1 MSKTTLRIGSASG
14 FWGDTEFSATQ
25 LIEHGNIDVLVFDYL
40 AEITMSLL
48 SRVKAKDPAQ
58 GYAPDFISTMRPLL
72 KEIKAR
78 GIKVIANA
86 GGVNPSACRAA
97 LVAAAQ
103 AEGVDLKIAAV
114 LGDDLMPQVE
124 ALRAAQTKEM
134 FSGAPF
140 PQKVMSA
147 NAYLGAFPIAA
158 ALSAG
163 ADIVVTGR
171 CVDSAVTLGPLIH
184 AFGWGASDYD
194 RLAQG
199 SLAGHLIECGTQT
212 TGGNYTDWESVPGWD
227 DMGFPIAECRA
238 DGSFVITKPE
248 GTGGLVCPSTV
259 GEQMLYE
266 IGDPRAYILPD
277 VVCDFTGVTLMQ
289 VGPDQVEV
297 KGARGRAPTDQA
309 KVSVTYADGFRA
321 TSLFMIGGIDAGPK
335 AHRVGAAM
343 LARLRRYFAQR
354 GWPDFTETSVE
365 AIGAEDTYGPHAR
378 TSSREV
384 MLKVGVRHP
393 MKDALELFS
402 REVAPLALMSAPAIT
417 GFTGGRPKV
426 QPVVRLF
433 SCLVPKAQVVASI
446 DMGEQTV
453 PAPQWSGH
461 ALQPREPAR
470 RHGPAARRQRLCARH
485 AHRAARQARLG
496 AQRRQGRRGQ
506 HRHHRAPPRIPALH
520 PRRTDRAGRGRLF
533 CAPRQRQGRT
543 LRPAGHACAE
553 LPPARGPRRRRHRLH
568 PHGPASQSLRADAA
582 RLPRTHPRRN
592 GAVMGTLFPSPTP

>member
-1 MSKTTLRIGSASG
+1 MTKTTLRIGSASG
-14 FWGDTEFSATQ
+14 FWGDTEFSAAQ

-58 GYAPDFISTMRPLL
+58 GYAPDFISTMRPLM

-78 GIKVIANA
+78 GIKVVANA

-134 FSGAPF
+134 FAGTPF

-184 AFGWGASDYD
+184 AFGWSATDYD

-238 DGSFVITKPE
+238 DGSFIITKPE

-277 VVCDFTGVTLMQ
+277 VVCDFTGVTLTQ
-289 VGPDQVEV
+289 LGPDQVEV

-321 TSLFMIGGIDAGPK
+321 MSLFMIGGIDAGPK

-354 GWPDFTETSVE
+354 GWPDFSETSVE

-378 TSSREV
+378 SSSREV

-433 SCLVPKAQVVASI
+433 SCLVPKAQIVTSI

-453 PAPQWSGH
+453 PAPQWSGQPFNPASLPAVTGPLPAASAFARGVRTVPLVRLAWGRSGDKGDAANIGIIARRPEFLPFIRAALTEQAVAGYFAHLVKGKVERFDLPGTH
-461 ALQPREPAR
+461 ALNFLLQEALGGGGIASIRMDP
-470 RHGPAARRQRLCARH
+470 
-485 AHRAARQARLG
+485 QAKAY
-496 AQRRQGRRGQ
+496 AQMLLDF
-506 HRHHRAPPRIPALH
+506 PVPIPAEM
-520 PRRTDRAGRGRLF
+520 AI
-533 CAPRQRQGRT
+533 
-543 LRPAGHACAE
+543 
-553 LPPARGPRRRRHRLH
+553 
-568 PHGPASQSLRADAA
+568 
-582 RLPRTHPRRN
+582 
-592 GAVMGTLFPSPTP
+592 

>member
-1 MSKTTLRIGSASG
+1 MKPGIKPKTLRIGSASG
-14 FWGDTEFSATQ
+14 FWGDTEFAAAQ
-25 LIEHGNIDVLVFDYL
+25 LVQQGNIDVLVFDYL

-48 SRVKAKDPAQ
+48 SRAKAKDPAQ
-58 GYAPDFISTMRPLL
+58 GYAPDFVATLQPLMKEL
-72 KEIKAR
+72 KSR

-103 AEGVDLKIAAV
+103 AEGVDLAIAAV

-124 ALRAAQTKEM
+124 ALRAAGTQEM

-158 ALSAG
+158 ALQAG

-171 CVDSAVTLGPLIH
+171 CVDSAVTLAPLIH
-184 AFGWGASDYD
+184 AFGWTADEYD
-194 RLAQG
+194 RLALG
-199 SLAGHLIECGTQT
+199 SLAGHLIECGTQA
-212 TGGNYTDWESVPGWD
+212 TGGNYTDWDTVPGWD

-238 DGSFVITKPE
+238 DGSFVVTKPE

-277 VVCDFTGVTLMQ
+277 VVCDFTGVTLTQ
-289 VGPDQVEV
+289 IGPDRVEV

-321 TSLFMIGGIDAGPK
+321 MSLFMIGGIDAGAK
-335 AHRVGAAM
+335 AQRVGAAM
-343 LARLRRYFAQR
+343 LARMRRHYAQR
-354 GWPDFTETSVE
+354 GWPDFTETCVE

-378 TSSREV
+378 PDAREV

-393 MKDALELFS
+393 LKDALELFS

-433 SCLVPKAQVVASI
+433 SCLVPKAKVVASI

-453 PAPQWSGH
+453 PAPQWSGQPFNPASLPTVTGPLTAASAFARGMRPVPLVKLAWGRSGDKGDAANIGIIARRPEYLPFIRAALTEQAVADWFAHLVKGKVERFDLPGTH
-461 ALQPREPAR
+461 ALNFLLQEALGGGGIASIRMDP
-470 RHGPAARRQRLCARH
+470 
-485 AHRAARQARLG
+485 QAKAY
-496 AQRRQGRRGQ
+496 AQMLLDF
-506 HRHHRAPPRIPALH
+506 PVPIPAEM
-520 PRRTDRAGRGRLF
+520 AI
-533 CAPRQRQGRT
+533 
-543 LRPAGHACAE
+543 
-553 LPPARGPRRRRHRLH
+553 
-568 PHGPASQSLRADAA
+568 
-582 RLPRTHPRRN
+582 
-592 GAVMGTLFPSPTP
+592 